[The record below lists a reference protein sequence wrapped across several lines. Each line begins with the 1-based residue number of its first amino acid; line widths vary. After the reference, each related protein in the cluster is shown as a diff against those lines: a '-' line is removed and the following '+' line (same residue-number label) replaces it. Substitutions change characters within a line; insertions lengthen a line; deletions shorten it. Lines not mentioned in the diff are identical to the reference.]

1 METGFLLSFL
11 AGMASIIS
19 PCVLPLIPIVVGFSL
34 LKRKNSEI
42 VAFGLGFF
50 LLFAIITILIAIFT
64 AAINYYLLYFRIAA
78 ALILVIIG
86 ALFIFNKRLFNISTP
101 LISNAQ
107 GSQEEIG
114 EGDGKGKEKG
124 REKGILGSFLMGFLT
139 CLAWSPCFGP
149 YVVAVA
155 TYGASTGDITY
166 SIINMT
172 IFAGGFSLT
181 ILIMAFLMSKIDFK
195 AIIKYSDWIRIISGV
210 IIAIAG
216 LYMLIGFL

>member
-11 AGMASIIS
+11 AGVASIIS

-34 LKRKNSEI
+34 LKRKNTEI
-42 VAFGLGFF
+42 IAFSLGFF
-50 LLFAIITILIAIFT
+50 LLFAIITILTAIFT

-86 ALFIFNKRLFNISTP
+86 VLFIVNKRLFNISAPSISSTP
-101 LISNAQ
+101 DS
-107 GSQEEIG
+107 
-114 EGDGKGKEKG
+114 
-124 REKGILGSFLMGFLT
+124 EKGIVGSFLMGFLT

-155 TYGASTGDITY
+155 TYSASTGNIGY
-166 SIINMT
+166 SIINMA

-210 IIAIAG
+210 IIALAG

>member
-1 METGFLLSFL
+1 METGFLISFL

-34 LKRKNSEI
+34 LKRKNTEI

-50 LLFAIITILIAIFT
+50 LLFAIITIFTAIFT

-86 ALFIFNKRLFNISTP
+86 VLFIVNKRLFNISAP
-101 LISNAQ
+101 SISNTSD
-107 GSQEEIG
+107 SQ
-114 EGDGKGKEKG
+114 
-124 REKGILGSFLMGFLT
+124 KGIVGSFLMGFLT

-155 TYGASTGDITY
+155 TYSASTGNIGY
-166 SIINMT
+166 SIINMA

-181 ILIMAFLMSKIDFK
+181 ILIMAFLMSRIDFK
-195 AIIKYSDWIRIISGV
+195 AIIKYSDWVRIISGV
-210 IIAIAG
+210 IIALAG

>member
-11 AGMASIIS
+11 AGVASIIS

-34 LKRKNSEI
+34 LKRKNTEI

-50 LLFAIITILIAIFT
+50 LLFAIITILTAIFT

-86 ALFIFNKRLFNISTP
+86 VLFIVNKRLFNISAP
-101 LISNAQ
+101 SISNTPA
-107 GSQEEIG
+107 SQ
-114 EGDGKGKEKG
+114 
-124 REKGILGSFLMGFLT
+124 KGIVGSFLMGFLT

-155 TYGASTGDITY
+155 TYSASTGNIGY
-166 SIINMT
+166 SIINMA

-181 ILIMAFLMSKIDFK
+181 ILLMAFLMSKIDFK
-195 AIIKYSDWIRIISGV
+195 AILKYSDWIRIISGV
-210 IIAIAG
+210 IIAFAG
-216 LYMLIGFL
+216 IYILIGLLS

>member
-11 AGMASIIS
+11 AGVASIIS

-34 LKRKNSEI
+34 LKRKNTEI

-50 LLFAIITILIAIFT
+50 LLFAIITILTAIFT

-86 ALFIFNKRLFNISTP
+86 VLFIVNKILFNISAP
-101 LISNAQ
+101 SIS
-107 GSQEEIG
+107 STL
-114 EGDGKGKEKG
+114 DS
-124 REKGILGSFLMGFLT
+124 EKGIVGSFLMGFLT

-155 TYGASTGDITY
+155 TYSASTGNIGY
-166 SIINMT
+166 SIINMA

-181 ILIMAFLMSKIDFK
+181 ILLMVFLMSKIDFK
-195 AIIKYSDWIRIISGV
+195 GILKYSDGIRIISGV
-210 IIAIAG
+210 IIAFAG
-216 LYMLIGFL
+216 FYMLIGFL

>member
-34 LKRKNSEI
+34 LKRKNTEI

-50 LLFAIITILIAIFT
+50 LLFAIITILTAIFT

-86 ALFIFNKRLFNISTP
+86 VLFIVDKRLFNISTP
-101 LISNAQ
+101 TTSTISTTPD
-107 GSQEEIG
+107 SQ
-114 EGDGKGKEKG
+114 
-124 REKGILGSFLMGFLT
+124 KGIVGSFLMGFLT

-155 TYGASTGDITY
+155 TYSASTGNIGY
-166 SIINMT
+166 SIINMA

-181 ILIMAFLMSKIDFK
+181 ILIMAFLMSRIDFK
-195 AIIKYSDWIRIISGV
+195 AIIKYSDWVRIISGV
-210 IIAIAG
+210 IIALAG

>member
-34 LKRKNSEI
+34 LKRKNTEI

-50 LLFAIITILIAIFT
+50 LLFAIITILTAIFT

-86 ALFIFNKRLFNISTP
+86 VLFIVNKRLFNISTP
-101 LISNAQ
+101 SISNSNTPD
-107 GSQEEIG
+107 SQ
-114 EGDGKGKEKG
+114 
-124 REKGILGSFLMGFLT
+124 KGIVGSFLMGFLT

-155 TYGASTGDITY
+155 TYSASTGDITY
-166 SIINMT
+166 SIINMA

-195 AIIKYSDWIRIISGV
+195 AILKYSDWIRIISGA

>member
-11 AGMASIIS
+11 AGVASIIS

-34 LKRKNSEI
+34 LKRKNTEI

-50 LLFAIITILIAIFT
+50 LLFAIITILTAIFT

-78 ALILVIIG
+78 ALILIIIG
-86 ALFIFNKRLFNISTP
+86 VLFIVNKRLFNISAP
-101 LISNAQ
+101 SISNKPD
-107 GSQEEIG
+107 SQ
-114 EGDGKGKEKG
+114 
-124 REKGILGSFLMGFLT
+124 KGIFGSFLMGFLT

-155 TYGASTGDITY
+155 AYSASTGNIGY
-166 SIINMT
+166 SIINMA

-181 ILIMAFLMSKIDFK
+181 ILSMAFLMSKIDFK
-195 AIIKYSDWIRIISGV
+195 GILKYSDWIRIVSGV

>member
-1 METGFLLSFL
+1 METGFLISFL

-34 LKRKNSEI
+34 LKRKNTEI

-50 LLFAIITILIAIFT
+50 LLFAIITIFTAIFT

-86 ALFIFNKRLFNISTP
+86 VLFIVNKRLFNISAP
-101 LISNAQ
+101 SISNTSD
-107 GSQEEIG
+107 SQ
-114 EGDGKGKEKG
+114 
-124 REKGILGSFLMGFLT
+124 KGIVGSFLMGFLT

-155 TYGASTGDITY
+155 TYSASTGDITY
-166 SIINMT
+166 SIINMAL
-172 IFAGGFSLT
+172 FAAGFSLA
-181 ILIMAFLMSKIDFK
+181 ILLVAFLVSKIDLQRITRYSK
-195 AIIKYSDWIRIISGV
+195 AIGIILGF
-210 IIAIAG
+210 IIAGAG

>member
-1 METGFLLSFL
+1 METGFLISFL

-34 LKRKNSEI
+34 LKRKNTEI

-50 LLFAIITILIAIFT
+50 LLFAIITIFTAIFT

-86 ALFIFNKRLFNISTP
+86 VLFIVNKRLFNISAP
-101 LISNAQ
+101 SISNTSD
-107 GSQEEIG
+107 SQ
-114 EGDGKGKEKG
+114 
-124 REKGILGSFLMGFLT
+124 KGIVGSFLMGFLT

-155 TYGASTGDITY
+155 TYSASTGNIGY
-166 SIINMT
+166 SIINLA

-181 ILIMAFLMSKIDFK
+181 ILIMAFLMSRIDFK
-195 AIIKYSDWIRIISGV
+195 AIIKYSDWVRIISGV
-210 IIAIAG
+210 IIALAG

>member
-1 METGFLLSFL
+1 MGFNVSEVLIQGDKMETGFLLSFL
-11 AGMASIIS
+11 AGVASIIS

-34 LKRKNSEI
+34 LKRKNTEI
-42 VAFGLGFF
+42 VAFSLGFF
-50 LLFAIITILIAIFT
+50 ILFAIITILTAIFT

-86 ALFIFNKRLFNISTP
+86 VLFIVNKRLFNISTP
-101 LISNAQ
+101 SISSTLD
-107 GSQEEIG
+107 SQ
-114 EGDGKGKEKG
+114 
-124 REKGILGSFLMGFLT
+124 KGILGSFLMGFLT

-155 TYGASTGDITY
+155 TYSASTGNIGY
-166 SIINMT
+166 SIINMA

-181 ILIMAFLMSKIDFK
+181 ILLMAFLMSRIDFK
-195 AIIKYSDWIRIISGV
+195 AIIKYSDWIRIISGA
-210 IIAIAG
+210 IIALAG

>member
-34 LKRKNSEI
+34 LKRKNTEI

-50 LLFAIITILIAIFT
+50 LLFAIITILTAIFT

-86 ALFIFNKRLFNISTP
+86 VLFIVNKRLFNISAP
-101 LISNAQ
+101 SISNTSD
-107 GSQEEIG
+107 SQ
-114 EGDGKGKEKG
+114 
-124 REKGILGSFLMGFLT
+124 KGIVGSFLMGFLT

-155 TYGASTGDITY
+155 TYSASTGNIGY
-166 SIINMT
+166 SIINMA

-195 AIIKYSDWIRIISGV
+195 AIIKYSDWVRIISGV
-210 IIAIAG
+210 IIALAG

>member
-1 METGFLLSFL
+1 METGYLLSFL
-11 AGMASIIS
+11 AGIASIIS
-19 PCVLPLIPIVVGFSL
+19 PCVLPLIPVVVGFSL
-34 LKRKNSEI
+34 LKRKNTEI

-50 LLFAIITILIAIFT
+50 LLFAIITILTAIFT

-86 ALFIFNKRLFNISTP
+86 VLFIVNKKLFNIST
-101 LISNAQ
+101 LSISNTPD
-107 GSQEEIG
+107 SQ
-114 EGDGKGKEKG
+114 
-124 REKGILGSFLMGFLT
+124 KGIVASFLMGFLT

-155 TYGASTGDITY
+155 TYSASTGNIGY
-166 SIINMT
+166 SIINMA

-181 ILIMAFLMSKIDFK
+181 ILIIAFLMSKIDFK
-195 AIIKYSDWIRIISGV
+195 AILKYSDWIRVISGV

>member
-1 METGFLLSFL
+1 MQTGFLISFL

-34 LKRKNSEI
+34 LKRKNTEI

-50 LLFAIITILIAIFT
+50 LLFAIITIFTAIFT

-86 ALFIFNKRLFNISTP
+86 VLFIVNKRLFNISAP
-101 LISNAQ
+101 SISNTSD
-107 GSQEEIG
+107 SQ
-114 EGDGKGKEKG
+114 
-124 REKGILGSFLMGFLT
+124 KGIVGSFLMGFLT

-155 TYGASTGDITY
+155 TYSASTGNIGY
-166 SIINMT
+166 SIINMA

-181 ILIMAFLMSKIDFK
+181 ILLMAFLMSKIDFK

-210 IIAIAG
+210 IIAFAG

>member
-1 METGFLLSFL
+1 METGYLLSFL
-11 AGMASIIS
+11 AGIASILS
-19 PCVLPLIPIVVGFSL
+19 PCVLPLIPVVVGFSL
-34 LKRKNSEI
+34 LKRKNTEI
-42 VAFGLGFF
+42 VPFGLGFF
-50 LLFAIITILIAIFT
+50 LLFAIITILTAIFT

-86 ALFIFNKRLFNISTP
+86 VLFIVNKRLFNISAPSISSTP
-101 LISNAQ
+101 DS
-107 GSQEEIG
+107 
-114 EGDGKGKEKG
+114 
-124 REKGILGSFLMGFLT
+124 EKGIVGSFLMGFLT

-155 TYGASTGDITY
+155 TYSASTGNIGY
-166 SIINMT
+166 SIINMA

-181 ILIMAFLMSKIDFK
+181 ILLMAFLMSKIDFK
-195 AIIKYSDWIRIISGV
+195 AILKYSDWIRIISGV

>member
-1 METGFLLSFL
+1 MGIKMETGFLLSFL
-11 AGMASIIS
+11 AGMASILS

-34 LKRKNSEI
+34 LKRKNTEI

-50 LLFAIITILIAIFT
+50 LLFAIITILTAIFT

-86 ALFIFNKRLFNISTP
+86 ILFIANKKLFNIST
-101 LISNAQ
+101 LSISNSNTPD
-107 GSQEEIG
+107 SQ
-114 EGDGKGKEKG
+114 
-124 REKGILGSFLMGFLT
+124 KGIIGSFLMGFLT

-155 TYGASTGDITY
+155 TYSASTGNIGY
-166 SIINMT
+166 SIVNMA

-181 ILIMAFLMSKIDFK
+181 LLLMVFLISKIDFK
-195 AIIKYSDWIRIISGV
+195 AILKYSDWIRIISGA
-210 IIAIAG
+210 IIALAG
-216 LYMLIGFL
+216 LYILVGFS

>member
-11 AGMASIIS
+11 AGMASILS

-34 LKRKNSEI
+34 LKRKNREI

-50 LLFAIITILIAIFT
+50 LLFALITILTAIFT

-86 ALFIFNKRLFNISTP
+86 ILFIANKNLFNISTP
-101 LISNAQ
+101 SISNSNTPN
-107 GSQEEIG
+107 SQ
-114 EGDGKGKEKG
+114 
-124 REKGILGSFLMGFLT
+124 KGIVGSFLMGFLT

-149 YVVAVA
+149 YVVAVV
-155 TYGASTGDITY
+155 TYSASTGDITY
-166 SIINMT
+166 SIINMA

-195 AIIKYSDWIRIISGV
+195 AILKYSDWIRIISGA
-210 IIAIAG
+210 IIAFAG
-216 LYMLIGFL
+216 LYILIGFL

>member
-19 PCVLPLIPIVVGFSL
+19 PCVLPLIPVVVGFSI
-34 LKRKNSEI
+34 LKRTNREI

-50 LLFAIITILIAIFT
+50 LLFAIITILTAIFT
-64 AAINYYLLYFRIAA
+64 VAIDHYLLYFRIAA

-86 ALFIFNKRLFNISTP
+86 ILFIVDKRLFNISTP
-101 LISNAQ
+101 TTSTISTTPD
-107 GSQEEIG
+107 SQ
-114 EGDGKGKEKG
+114 
-124 REKGILGSFLMGFLT
+124 KGIVGSFLMGFLT

-155 TYGASTGDITY
+155 TYSASTGNIGY
-166 SIINMT
+166 SIINMA

-195 AIIKYSDWIRIISGV
+195 AILKYSDWIRIISGI
-210 IIAIAG
+210 IIAVAG
-216 LYMLIGFL
+216 LYMLMGFL